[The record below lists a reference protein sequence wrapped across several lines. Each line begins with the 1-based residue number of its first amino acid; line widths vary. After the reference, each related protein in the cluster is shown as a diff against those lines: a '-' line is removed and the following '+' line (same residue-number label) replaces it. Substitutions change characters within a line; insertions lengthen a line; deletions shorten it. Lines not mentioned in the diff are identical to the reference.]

1 VTRGAGGGI
10 LKRMRITSS
19 VMRPAE
25 LPRARVR
32 GAHSLRAIVRIAFG
46 ASDPLNPVVVMLA
59 EAALCA
65 LVAIMQHLPS
75 SRGAPSN
82 VMWIVAAA
90 WFVLALGVAVVR
102 LAGAAAF
109 GARRRHVEKDGD
121 LFTALLLIAALFAM
135 SMAAGAL

>member
-1 VTRGAGGGI
+1 MTRGAGGGI